1 LQRLIVVA
9 NTISNSKTLK
19 SGRCALHRSAFL
31 LYLTDDQS
39 GSIDSIAGRQ
49 NEPVVPFFTSN
60 QRIRMLRT
68 MKLTVL
74 LLIMLLP
81 ATLHAA
87 FEVETILKAD
97 IGAPILD
104 VTTNPAEE
112 LVFVLTPGAVV
123 IYSTTDQVILDRI
136 PVEKQFDRIAYQD
149 PDRLVLT
156 AAEPSR
162 INIIGFSRIYDIN
175 LSGRAFKG
183 PRDAKVT
190 LVVFDDYQ

>member
-1 LQRLIVVA
+1 
-9 NTISNSKTLK
+9 
-19 SGRCALHRSAFL
+19 
-31 LYLTDDQS
+31 
-39 GSIDSIAGRQ
+39 
-49 NEPVVPFFTSN
+49 
-60 QRIRMLRT
+60 MLRT

-74 LLIMLLP
+74 LLIMFLP

-87 FEVETILKAD
+87 FEVESVLKAD

-104 VTTNPAEE
+104 VTTNPAEDMI
-112 LVFVLTPGAVV
+112 FVLTPGAVM

-162 INIIGFSRIYDIN
+162 INIIRLSRIYDID

-183 PRDAKVT
+183 PQDAKVS